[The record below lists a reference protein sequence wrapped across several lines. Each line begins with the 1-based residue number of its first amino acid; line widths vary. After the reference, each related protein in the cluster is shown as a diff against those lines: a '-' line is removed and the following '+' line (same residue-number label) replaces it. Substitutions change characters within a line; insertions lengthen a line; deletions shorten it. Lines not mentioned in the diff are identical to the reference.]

1 MNKEIITFQ
10 IGQMTISDEIKSI
23 ANKIIEFQ
31 RISKEECQVLY
42 QCSDLPLL
50 GILANYANKSKNKNQ
65 VFFNRNFHVEP
76 SNVCRYNC
84 KFCSYRK
91 EASLGYTLTK
101 EEILIDIRKHY
112 KDEVTE
118 VHIVGSAHPE
128 RGLEF
133 YEDLL
138 RSIKKEYPRLH
149 IKAFSAIELYSI
161 FELSKVSI
169 IEGLTRLK
177 NAGLQSIPGGGAE
190 IFDETIRKQICNDK
204 ADAKFWLEIH
214 KTAHQLGL
222 SSNATMLYGHIES
235 YENRVDHLDRLRSL
249 QDETNGFNAFIPLKF
264 LHANNEMSNQEESSI
279 VEDMKNFAVARI
291 FLDNF
296 QHIKSYWPMLGK
308 EEASLALNFGADDM
322 DGTIDDTTTIY
333 TTAGSKEQSP
343 KMTSEELISIIHENN
358 RVAVERDSK
367 YNVIKLYP
375 LEINRR

>member
-10 IGQMTISDEIKSI
+10 VSQMSISEELRSV
-23 ANKIIEFQ
+23 ANKIIDLQ
-31 RISKEECQVLY
+31 RISVEECLVLY
-42 QCSDLPLL
+42 HCSDLPLL
-50 GILANYANKSKNKNQ
+50 GILANYINKEKNKGK
-65 VFFNRNFHVEP
+65 VYFNRNFHIEP

-91 EASLGYTLTK
+91 SEIEGYVLSK
-101 EEILIDIRKHY
+101 EEIINLVRKHNT
-112 KDEVTE
+112 EGVTE

-128 RGLEF
+128 RDIVF

-138 RSIKKEYPRLH
+138 KSIRKEAPRLH

-161 FELSKVSI
+161 FELSNVSI
-169 IEGLTRLK
+169 NEGLTRLK

-204 ADAKFWLEIH
+204 ADANFWLEIH

-235 YENRVDHLDRLRSL
+235 YENRIDHMDKLRSL

-264 LHANNEMSNQEESSI
+264 LHSNNEMSNIEESSI
-279 VEDMKNFAVARI
+279 VEDMKNFAVSRI
-291 FLDNF
+291 FLDNI
-296 QHIKSYWPMLGK
+296 QHIKAYWPMLGK
-308 EEASLALNFGADDM
+308 EEASLSLNFGVDDL
-322 DGTIDDTTTIY
+322 DGTIDDTTSIY

-343 KMTSEELISIIHENN
+343 KISTEELIKIIQENN
-358 RVAVERDSK
+358 RIPVERDSK
-367 YNVIKLYP
+367 YMTIK
-375 LEINRR
+375 EFRADIERR

>member
-1 MNKEIITFQ
+1 MNKEIASYQ
-10 IGQMTISDEIKSI
+10 ISQMTISDEIRTI
-23 ANKIIEFQ
+23 ANKILELE
-31 RISKEECQVLY
+31 RISKEECLVLY
-42 QCSDLPLL
+42 KCTDLPLL
-50 GILANYANKSKNKNQ
+50 GILANFVNRSKNKNQ
-65 VFFNRNFHVEP
+65 VFFNRNFHIEP

-91 EASLGYTLTK
+91 DESKGYVLTK
-101 EEILIDIRKHY
+101 EQILEEVKKHY
-112 KDEVTE
+112 KDGVTE
-118 VHIVGSAHPE
+118 VHIVGSAHPD

-138 RSIKKEYPRLH
+138 KAIRNDYPRLH

-169 IEGLTRLK
+169 KEGLIRLK

-204 ADAKFWLEIH
+204 ADANFWLEIH

-222 SSNATMLYGHIES
+222 SSNATMLYGHIEN
-235 YENRVDHLDRLRSL
+235 YEHRIDHLDRLRTL

-264 LHANNEMSNQEESSI
+264 LHSNNEMSNLEESSI
-279 VEDMKNFAVARI
+279 IEDMKNFAVTRI

-322 DGTIDDTTTIY
+322 DGTIDDTTSIY

-343 KMTSEELISIIHENN
+343 KMSTEELIKIIQENN
-358 RVAVERDSK
+358 RIPVERDSK
-367 YNVIKLYP
+367 YQTVQEFRNVIG
-375 LEINRR
+375 R